1 MLARSR
7 VAVSWAYQV
16 ARRQLDRRPWL
27 LIAVFIA
34 FAFIIFTFYSTQRY
48 LAFQT
53 NYFDLGLYANSVWR
67 TIHGYE
73 PWPMLIFPSKFG
85 NIDHISPVLGLVALA
100 YALVPD
106 PRTLLVIQA
115 AAIALAAAP
124 LYLIAM
130 RETRNRFLSFAVA
143 GLFLANPALHGIIR
157 FDFHT
162 ESFIPLFIFLMYFS
176 YPRQSPIL
184 FYLSLAGMLSTIEYS
199 AVLGIGIAVSLW
211 FLKKRTDRRI
221 LVTSIG
227 SLTLLGIIA
236 ITDIRG
242 VFASF
247 GWPANW
253 LGGQFL
259 GSSPAFWSSPEILLG
274 SLANGIPAKVTYLL
288 VATAPMWFSLRKY
301 SSRIIPGV
309 PWVGVV
315 IVSSRYSYSN
325 VNFQYSVFLVPF
337 VYLAAIPFLY
347 EIVKHRR
354 TILGL
359 VAIALSLTLLYSA
372 LSPTA
377 PSWPAASP
385 LESTV
390 VSISNGLPQNATIL
404 TESDLYPQLSNKA
417 HVSLN
422 YSIPEP
428 PQYIFVNFD
437 SSWYN
442 WTNPALGYPLS
453 PRQQTELLTSQ
464 HPYQLVLQD
473 QGLHLYRLRSG

>member
-1 MLARSR
+1 MLARFSG
-7 VAVSWAYQV
+7 AISKAYQV
-16 ARRQLDRRPWL
+16 ARRQLERRPWL
-27 LIAVFIA
+27 LLVLFVASA
-34 FAFIIFTFYSTQRY
+34 FTIFALYSTERY

-67 TIHGYE
+67 TIHGYGS
-73 PWPMLIFPSKFG
+73 WSTLILPSKLG
-85 NIDHISPVLGLVALA
+85 NIDHISPILGLVALA

-115 AAIALAAAP
+115 GAIAFAAVP
-124 LYLIAM
+124 LYLTAL
-130 RETRNRFLSFAVA
+130 RETRNQFLSVTIA
-143 GLFLANPALHGIIR
+143 GLFLANPAVHGIIR

-162 ESFIPLFIFLMYFS
+162 ESFIPLFVYLMYFS
-176 YPRQSPIL
+176 HPRESPRL
-184 FYLSLAGMLSTIEYS
+184 FYVSLAGMLSTIEYS
-199 AVLGIGIAVSLW
+199 AVLGVGIALSLW
-211 FLKKRTDRRI
+211 FAKKRPDRRI
-221 LVTSIG
+221 LVTMIG

-236 ITDIRG
+236 ITTIGG
-242 VFASF
+242 VFVSL

-259 GSSPAFWSSPEILLG
+259 GSSPSFWSSPEIFLA

-377 PSWPAASP
+377 PSWPAANP

-453 PRQQTELLTSQ
+453 PRQQKELLTSQ
-464 HPYQLVLQD
+464 HPYQLVIQD